1 MGDLVQLR
9 PKGGTHQG
17 KTIYIACTAGG
28 RKWAMLPADVAEVVS
43 RNPILTIGEGAGSW
57 VVGVINQRGHV
68 IPVVDLAA
76 KLGLPRLENPQDGS
90 IIVTRVDG
98 KYLGILLHSVNDGLR
113 DIAGQPV
120 PTREGSW
127 PDGIRSVIDAPDG
140 EFGLV
145 SPTDLFT
152 AQDILDLQRVR
163 ERF

>member
-1 MGDLVQLR
+1 MGDLVPLR
-9 PKGGTHQG
+9 SKSGTPQG
-17 KTIYIACTAGG
+17 KTVYVACTAGG
-28 RKWAMLPADVAEVVS
+28 RKWAMVPADVHEVVS
-43 RNPILTIGEGAGSW
+43 RVPILAVRDAAAPW

-76 KLGLPRLENPQDGS
+76 KLGLSGLENPQDGS

-98 KYLGILLHSVNDGLR
+98 KYLGILLHSINDGLR

-120 PTREGSW
+120 PTLEGSW
-127 PDGIRSVIDAPDG
+127 PEAVRSVIDAPDG

-145 SPTDLFT
+145 SPMELFT